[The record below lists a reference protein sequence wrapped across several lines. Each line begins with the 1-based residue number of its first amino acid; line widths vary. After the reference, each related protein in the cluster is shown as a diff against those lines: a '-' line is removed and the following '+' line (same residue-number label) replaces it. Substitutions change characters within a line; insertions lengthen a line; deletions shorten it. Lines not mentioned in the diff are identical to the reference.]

1 MSNKRSIPART
12 NNASPRR
19 PAKREK
25 NSQGTDPSQASPSH
39 SGSSVRS
46 QSVSASPMD
55 TDTDQ
60 SLFSFLPGVTNLH
73 PTSEALHGIRRQI
86 NAFDQTIDRLARVLP
101 PASPSNDQERNVTR
115 EIGLAQIS
123 ATQVAKERLIVVLQ
137 LSNRPAEYQEGMKAL
152 LNHLKDYWNGEYMP
166 ASYWERVSAMVT
178 PPRDPLGRH
187 RGRW

>member
-1 MSNKRSIPART
+1 MDSKRSRPARS

-25 NSQGTDPSQASPSH
+25 DSQGTGPSQASPSQ
-39 SGSSVRS
+39 SGSSVRL
-46 QSVSASPMD
+46 QSTSTSPMD

-73 PTSEALHGIRRQI
+73 PTSEALHGIRSQI
-86 NAFDQTIDRLARVLP
+86 NAFDQTIHRVARVLP

-123 ATQVAKERLIVVLQ
+123 ATQVAKERLLVVLQ
-137 LSNRPAEYQEGMKAL
+137 LSNRPDEYREGMRAL
-152 LNHLKDYWNGEYMP
+152 LDHLKDYWNGEYMP
-166 ASYWERVSAMVT
+166 ASYWERVSAMAT

-187 RGRW
+187 RGR